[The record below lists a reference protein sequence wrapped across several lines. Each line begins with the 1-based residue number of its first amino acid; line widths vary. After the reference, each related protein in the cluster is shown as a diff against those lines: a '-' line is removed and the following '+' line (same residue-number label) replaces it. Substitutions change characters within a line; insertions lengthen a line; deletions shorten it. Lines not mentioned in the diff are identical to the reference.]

1 MPPMNRHLLQLALGL
16 WSATVFAQVVPADGI
31 LLDSYA
37 AVVNGKVITIG
48 EVLSALQ
55 PVQDRLAAQYTG
67 TELEQKLVEEYDTV
81 RNALIESEI
90 ILLDF
95 EMQGGALPDRAV
107 EDNINS
113 IIHDRF
119 QNDRTAFLKALAA
132 ERITFAEWRKQMK
145 DQLTVQIMR
154 QKEVTSKIFITPYD
168 LQTAYAQKREAFA
181 VPERVR
187 LRTLALDG
195 GDTAQEKKNAL
206 ADAAKLRERILSGE
220 TTFESAAT
228 NSVTPQDA
236 DEFIDTASLNEALRT
251 AIASLDSGSISAP
264 LEIGDDLYLVQLVE
278 RQAARVRPLDEVSP
292 ELAKELRKSQF
303 ERLNRIWI
311 DSLRSKYYVQLFAHN
326 LFD

>member
-1 MPPMNRHLLQLALGL
+1 MNRPVLHLVLNLM
-16 WSATVFAQVVPADGI
+16 SAAAFAQVIPADGL

-37 AVVNGKVITIG
+37 AVVNGKVITVG

-55 PVQDRLAAQYTG
+55 PVQDRLAAQYDG

-81 RNALIESEI
+81 RNALIDSEI

-145 DQLTVQIMR
+145 DQLIVQIMR

-168 LQTAYAQKREAFA
+168 LQTAYSQKRGAFA

-187 LRTLALDG
+187 LRTLALAG
-195 GDTAQEKKNAL
+195 GDTAQEKKDAL
-206 ADAAKLRERILSGE
+206 AGAAQLRERILSGE
-220 TTFESAAT
+220 TTFEAAAT
-228 NSVTPQDA
+228 NRVTLQDA
-236 DEFIDTASLNEALRT
+236 AEFIDTASLGESIRA
-251 AIASLDSGSISAP
+251 AVSSLDPDGISEPLVIDGS
-264 LEIGDDLYLVQLVE
+264 LYLVQLVE

-292 ELAKELRKSQF
+292 ELAKELRKAQF

-311 DSLRSKYYVQLFAHN
+311 DSLRSKYYIQLFSHN